1 MPRGGKN
8 RQSRRDDAPGS
19 RPGGGL
25 TGDEDYDWIRYLG
38 EGRSSSGPSPS
49 GPSPS
54 GGSPPQAPSQLPARD
69 RREGRRSHPGRAE
82 HPSWPEQQIGYADQQ
97 RLAAESP
104 LPGPPPG
111 DGRTGPMT
119 RPGRAVKVRHG
130 RTTDLLF
137 NPDAEEYGQPLYPPA
152 NGERPGWPQQ
162 DRPQQDWPQQDW
174 HQEDWQRGDWE
185 RRRGLDT
192 AEYARPLYPSYEAD
206 PATDSR
212 SRRSRPGDDPL
223 ADTNTRSRRS
233 RRSGDPLADTGTRTR
248 ILPPERRPA
257 LPLGRSARGGNLDRA
272 SAPPEPQ
279 DFTLPPGRRGI
290 PPVRPGRD
298 DVTIPPGR
306 RGVPPALPRRTTRT
320 GPQPRIRDLGPADRA
335 ADSGMGRVGGYDSGV
350 GLVGGP
356 ADSGVGF
363 AGAVTRATGPVAEY
377 VVTDLMPKNGRRA
390 EITATAHAAD
400 PQGTA
405 TLAPAR
411 SPVKPDRK
419 QRKAGPPGP
428 KPGKSRARA
437 KKAASAGRSR
447 RRVPVTARVLLAVV
461 LVAAVGVAGYVF
473 LWPKTS
479 HVVSAPA
486 RAAGYARQQAN
497 ATANQ
502 LKQRIVKAAGGSV
515 SHVVAAVYQR
525 SSGPGTSN
533 GPQVIVF
540 IGGNLTGGSS
550 ASGLITAY
558 INGLSSAFTTSPG
571 SLGGQAA
578 CAPGSHGGP
587 AECAWADNDTFGVLV
602 SATMNSVSLASQ
614 MRQMRPLVE
623 HVAR

>member
-1 MPRGGKN
+1 M
-8 RQSRRDDAPGS
+8 
-19 RPGGGL
+19 
-25 TGDEDYDWIRYLG
+25 
-38 EGRSSSGPSPS
+38 
-49 GPSPS
+49 
-54 GGSPPQAPSQLPARD
+54 
-69 RREGRRSHPGRAE
+69 
-82 HPSWPEQQIGYADQQ
+82 
-97 RLAAESP
+97 
-104 LPGPPPG
+104 
-111 DGRTGPMT
+111 
-119 RPGRAVKVRHG
+119 
-130 RTTDLLF
+130 
-137 NPDAEEYGQPLYPPA
+137 
-152 NGERPGWPQQ
+152 
-162 DRPQQDWPQQDW
+162 
-174 HQEDWQRGDWE
+174 
-185 RRRGLDT
+185 
-192 AEYARPLYPSYEAD
+192 
-206 PATDSR
+206 
-212 SRRSRPGDDPL
+212 
-223 ADTNTRSRRS
+223 
-233 RRSGDPLADTGTRTR
+233 
-248 ILPPERRPA
+248 
-257 LPLGRSARGGNLDRA
+257 
-272 SAPPEPQ
+272 
-279 DFTLPPGRRGI
+279 PPGRRGI
-290 PPVRPGRD
+290 PPVRPEPD
-298 DVTIPPGR
+298 DVTIPPRR
-306 RGVPPALPRRTTRT
+306 RGAPPALPRRTTRT
-320 GPQPRIRDLGPADRA
+320 GPQPRIHDVGTADRA
-335 ADSGMGRVGGYDSGV
+335 AEPGIGRVGGYDSGV
-350 GLVGGP
+350 GLAGGP
-356 ADSGVGF
+356 ADSGVSL
-363 AGAVTRATGPVAEY
+363 AGGVTRTGPVAEY

-390 EITATAHAAD
+390 EITATAQAAD

-419 QRKAGPPGP
+419 PRKAGSRGP

-437 KKAASAGRSR
+437 KKTASAGRPR
-447 RRVPVTARVLLAVV
+447 RRVPMTARVLLAVV

-525 SSGPGTSN
+525 NSGPGTSN

-558 INGLSSAFTTSPG
+558 INGLSGAFTTSPG

-602 SATMNSVSLASQ
+602 SATMNSVSLAAQ